1 VNRIALFLTLALP
14 LAAASND
21 SFLLRNVTVHPVA
34 GPEIAN
40 GSILVEDGRI
50 VDVGVRVAAPK
61 AVRIMDGRGMHAYPG
76 MIDSATEIG
85 LSEIG
90 AIRETNDATE
100 LGQFDPQLRALVAIN
115 PESEHITVTPANG
128 ITSVITLPAATTGG
142 RGNTPP
148 PVITGQAA
156 MIHLDGWTWEDMAV
170 ERTAAMQ
177 LIFPTVQIRVSRFG
191 AGGGQDAGPTIPYS
205 EARGTYEEHIR
216 QLTDFFENSRRYQTA
231 KAARVPGF
239 KSGLKY
245 EAMIPVLEGKTPV
258 LVTAV
263 RERAIRDAIRFG
275 KQQKIRIILAEPREI
290 AKVLPEIK
298 SSGFPVITGPTLELP
313 LGDDDSYDAAFTL
326 PSELYKAG
334 IKLAFGSFNNQFA
347 RNLPYQAGTA
357 VAFGLPHDE
366 ALKAVT
372 INAAEIWGVADRV
385 GSIEK
390 GKLADLMITDGD
402 PLETKTQVK
411 QLFIAGR
418 EVDLTNKQTRLY
430 EKYMNRP

>member
-14 LAAASND
+14 LAAASNN
-21 SFLLRNVTVHPVA
+21 SFLLRNVTIHPIS

-50 VDVGVRVAAPK
+50 VDAGVRVAAPK
-61 AVRIMDGRGMHAYPG
+61 AVRIIDGHGMHAYPG
-76 MIDSATEIG
+76 IIDSATQIG

-90 AIRETNDATE
+90 AIRETNDVTE
-100 LGQFDPQLRALVAIN
+100 LGQFDPQLRALIAVN
-115 PESEHITVTPANG
+115 PESEHITVTRANG
-128 ITSVITLPAATTGG
+128 ITSVITLPAAVAGG

-170 ERTAAMQ
+170 QSVAAMQ
-177 LIFPTVQIRVSRFG
+177 LMFPTVQTRVSRFG
-191 AGGGQDAGPTIPYS
+191 GAEPDAGPTMPYT
-205 EARGTYEEHIR
+205 EARRAYDERIR
-216 QLTDFFENSRRYQTA
+216 QLTGFFENARRYQTA
-231 KAARVPGF
+231 KAAHDPGF
-239 KSGLKY
+239 KSDLKY
-245 EAMIPVLEGKTPV
+245 EAMLPVLEGKTPV
-258 LVTAV
+258 LVMAV

-275 KQQKIRIILAEPREI
+275 KQQKIRMILAEPREV

-313 LGDDDSYDAAFTL
+313 LEDDDPYDAAFTL

-334 IKLAFGSFNNQFA
+334 IKFAFGSFDNQFA

-372 INAAEIWGVADRV
+372 INAAEIWGVADRL

-418 EVDLTNKQTRLY
+418 QVDLSNKQTRLY